1 MSFFPSSP
9 KKSPVKPN
17 KTNPNAVIQDHLQ
30 QLHAEQEKTVS
41 DIYSLEQ
48 EKQSILSI
56 MPKVYYELDQLRQR
70 IEHNSK
76 ELAIF
81 DNAIEEIEK
90 SYGDFLFSA
99 DFFSNEAS

>member
-1 MSFFPSSP
+1 
-9 KKSPVKPN
+9 
-17 KTNPNAVIQDHLQ
+17 
-30 QLHAEQEKTVS
+30 
-41 DIYSLEQ
+41 
-48 EKQSILSI
+48 

-76 ELAIF
+76 EMAIF

-99 DFFSNEAS
+99 DFFSNEGS